1 MYYLRTI
8 TDEISIKGLWLDKD
22 AAIRSALTESKRIK
36 EVVCVMSVDAGR
48 SIYNTVPNDFL

>member
-8 TDEISIKGLWLDKD
+8 TDETSIKGLWLEKD
-22 AAIRSALTESKRIK
+22 LAIKAALVHSKELK

-48 SIYNTVPNDFL
+48 SIYNTVPTDFL